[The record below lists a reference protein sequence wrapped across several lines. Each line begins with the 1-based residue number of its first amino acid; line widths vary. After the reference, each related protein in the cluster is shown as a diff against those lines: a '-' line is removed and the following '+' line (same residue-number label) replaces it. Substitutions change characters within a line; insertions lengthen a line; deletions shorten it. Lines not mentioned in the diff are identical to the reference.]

1 MRNFGSRIVFAIG
14 TSLFVAGCSSGSV
27 SPLAVPP
34 AQGLSASGRARYVPP
49 AKPAPVAN
57 VDIDK
62 HIDASLPKHDRKI
75 VHQLMQDL
83 RPEDRYNVGFFA
95 KDGTN
100 YASTKAVY
108 ATMRRWKSTDG
119 LHFIGDGGKP
129 FIGPL
134 LDTPQSVKAL
144 SSGAASKTSAGMQ
157 RPLGYEVPTPSDANG
172 PFRRVYSDAGYSR
185 ETGNIYLPCG
195 ATNFQELT
203 GQTGYIYAGGF
214 GQNNDG
220 LDAGFQYSIANDW
233 YTLFSRD
240 SGTDGPNQMN
250 AQGGHFACGQ
260 TVSYDLYSTPD
271 PTYGLITVI
280 VGNGNDTNGTPIT
293 ESVMDPSNPDGFPQ
307 NGNGVRLKRMTT
319 IAQGANDFSN
329 GSTFGISALDGTP
342 QVVWTYC
349 NIGVYDPSN
358 NMNSIFVWA
367 NGNGNTQ
374 NYPDDATKIV
384 VTYSDMADET
394 DGINL
399 HP

>member
-1 MRNFGSRIVFAIG
+1 MRNSSSRIAFAIG
-14 TSLFVAGCSSGSV
+14 CAFFVAGCSGGSV
-27 SPLAVPP
+27 SPLAAPP
-34 AQGLSASGRARYVPP
+34 AQGLSVSAKARHAPP
-49 AKPAPVAN
+49 PKPAPVADA
-57 VDIDK
+57 DIDK
-62 HIDASLPKHDRKI
+62 HIDASFPEHDRKI
-75 VHQLMQDL
+75 VHQLMKDL

-108 ATMRRWKSTDG
+108 ATMRRWKSPDG

-134 LDTPQSVKAL
+134 LDTPQSVKAFK
-144 SSGAASKTSAGMQ
+144 SGAVRKSSSATQ
-157 RPLGYEVPTPSDANG
+157 TPLGYGIPTPSDGNG

-260 TVSYDLYSTPD
+260 TVSYDLYSTFD
-271 PTYGLITVI
+271 STYGLITVI
-280 VGNGNDTNGTPIT
+280 VGNGSDTNGNAVT
-293 ESVMDPSNPDGFPQ
+293 ESVMDPSNSDGFPQ
-307 NGNGVRLKRMTT
+307 NGAGVRLKRMTT
-319 IAQGANDFSN
+319 IAQGFNDFSN
-329 GSTFGISALDGTP
+329 GSTFGISPVDGTP
-342 QVVWTYC
+342 QVAWSSC
-349 NIGVYDPSN
+349 DIGVFDPSN
-358 NMNSIFVWA
+358 NVNTIFFWPD
-367 NGNGNTQ
+367 GNGGTQ
-374 NYPDDATKIV
+374 NYPDDSTKIV
-384 VTYSDMADET
+384 VTYYDMADET